1 MGKEQFQIP
10 EQELRKKAAED
21 GITHLVIGV
30 AVSKDGQILI
40 VRRILDDFM
49 GGNYELPGGG
59 VDDGET
65 ILKGIERETLEE
77 TGLQVI
83 AVLSMHEG
91 FDYQT
96 EKKNVRQFNFVVE
109 TSGYEVKLEPME
121 HDAFTWISENEL
133 DNYPMSPEMKKSIKK
148 IFEEVR

>member
-1 MGKEQFQIP
+1 MGKEQFQLP
-10 EQELRKKAAED
+10 EQELRKQAKKD

-30 AVSKDGQILI
+30 AVSKEGQILI
-40 VRRILDDFM
+40 VRRVPDDFM

-59 VDDGET
+59 VNDGET
-65 ILKGIERETLEE
+65 IPEGIERETLEE

-96 EKKNVRQFNFVVE
+96 EKKSVRQFNFLVE
-109 TSGYEVKLEPME
+109 TSDFDVKLEPME
-121 HDAFTWISENEL
+121 HDAFTWINEEQL
-133 DNYPMSPEMKKSIKK
+133 DDYPMSPEMKKSIKK
-148 IFEEVR
+148 IFEEVK